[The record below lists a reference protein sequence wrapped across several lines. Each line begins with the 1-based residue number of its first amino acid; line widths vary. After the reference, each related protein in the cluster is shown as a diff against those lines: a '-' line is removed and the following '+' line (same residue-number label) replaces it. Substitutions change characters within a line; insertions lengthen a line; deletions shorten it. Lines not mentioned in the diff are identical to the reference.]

1 MHVKI
6 KIHTL
11 VSQSLEAVKAGFN
24 DDLFLQLN
32 PPFPKVKLLKFDGC
46 LTGDIVSL
54 ELNFIFFRQTWTS
67 EIIEDQSTDKAFYFI
82 DQGTELPFFFKYWQ
96 HKHLLSDQEGKT
108 VITDEITY
116 QTPFKILDWL
126 MYPLLYLQFKYRGPI
141 YRRVFAKT

>member
-1 MHVKI
+1 MCMKI

-11 VSQSLEAVKAGFN
+11 VGQPLKVVKEGFTG
-24 DDLFLQLN
+24 DLFLKLN

-82 DQGTELPFFFKYWQ
+82 DQGTELPFFFRYWQ
-96 HKHLLSDQEGKT
+96 HKHLLSDQRGST
-108 VITDEITY
+108 VITDDITY
-116 QTPFKILDWL
+116 KTPFIILDWL
-126 MYPLLYLQFKYRGPI
+126 MYPLLYWQFKQRSPVYRK
-141 YRRVFAKT
+141 VFASQ